1 MGDSR
6 CAHCLQGCGVHVSS
20 GTVTITSSSIYGNA
34 AGDVRARL
42 QKFPSPRWDFH
53 MFCALCLQGGGV
65 FVGGGSV
72 TISSSTIRGN
82 TARIVRTH
90 AQNFPWPRW
99 EFLLTCPIDSHLSIG
114 IDLWFYQA
122 YVRASHTCKLPI
134 APMGT
139 LLRCLP
145 RLTFAQLRPTFRST
159 TAGSCC
165 RRPKINIPIAP
176 MGKCLADMLNSLL
189 TCSIRLCSIGI
200 QSCSTRDMY
209 VPATPAKC
217 PLPDG
222 KVADVLASTHAC
234 TTANTS
240 VNYS

>member
-1 MGDSR
+1 
-6 CAHCLQGCGVHVSS
+6 
-20 GTVTITSSSIYGNA
+20 
-34 AGDVRARL
+34 
-42 QKFPSPRWDFH
+42 
-53 MFCALCLQGGGV
+53 
-65 FVGGGSV
+65 V

-176 MGKCLADMLNSLL
+176 MGKCLADMLNSTLAVLLGSNLVLPGICTCQPRLQNAHCPMGKLL
-189 TCSIRLCSIGI
+189 TCLPRL
-200 QSCSTRDMY
+200 
-209 VPATPAKC
+209 TPAQ
-217 PLPDG
+217 LQT
-222 KVADVLASTHAC
+222 LRSTTVSTC
-234 TTANTS
+234 RRDLQNFPS
-240 VNYS
+240 PRWENC